1 MRALQIIESEEDVM
15 DQGAGSSSC
24 QPVTFP
30 RLGRQLVLFRDEA
43 LHVPIDKPPWS
54 VNHKGSDRFKCSGCG
69 KAVAWRNHGLALAAD
84 LLPHQHIS
92 AGQGALTE
100 AVVCG
105 QLSPVPPPPC
115 RHDGLA
121 HGCSDLAPFL

>member
-1 MRALQIIESEEDVM
+1 MRALQIIESEEAVM

-30 RLGRQLVLFRDEA
+30 RLGRQPVLFKDEA

-54 VNHKGSDRFKCSGCG
+54 VSHKGSDRFKCPGVRES
-69 KAVAWRNHGLALAAD
+69 RGLAYPWAGLAAD

-92 AGQGALTE
+92 AGQGALICE

-105 QLSPVPPPPC
+105 
-115 RHDGLA
+115 
-121 HGCSDLAPFL
+121 